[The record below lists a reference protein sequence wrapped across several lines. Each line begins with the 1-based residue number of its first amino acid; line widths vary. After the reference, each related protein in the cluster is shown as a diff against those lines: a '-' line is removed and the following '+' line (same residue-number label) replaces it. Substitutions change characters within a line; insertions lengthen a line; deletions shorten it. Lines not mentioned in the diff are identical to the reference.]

1 MNVTIRKPT
10 TFFVISRKKCIF
22 AARKVIS
29 PMSASDFDSLQ
40 KMISKTQ
47 KMWAPIIEE
56 ERNAIKNQPELTE
69 SEWQE
74 MRASHAVA

>member
-1 MNVTIRKPT
+1 
-10 TFFVISRKKCIF
+10 
-22 AARKVIS
+22 
-29 PMSASDFDSLQ
+29 MSALDFDSLQ